1 MKYLIILGFV
11 LSAMLVQAQTI
22 TGTWQLTEEKTC
34 FQSSLGE
41 TMNGLNTTE
50 TEKELT
56 PMMGE
61 SSASSVAKLI
71 RFDNKGKGEEGI
83 FNRGKRKGTAME
95 AFRYQIKDNELQFL
109 DKKSGI
115 ITERYII
122 DELTYSTLRFH
133 DAKKECEIKVFS
145 KIK

>member
-133 DAKKECEIKVFS
+133 DTKKECEIKVFS

>member
-1 MKYLIILGFV
+1 MKYLIILEFV

>member
-1 MKYLIILGFV
+1 MKYLMTMGLV
-11 LSAMLVQAQTI
+11 LAAMLTQAQSI

-83 FNRGKRKGTAME
+83 FNSGKRKGTAME
-95 AFRYQIKDNELQFL
+95 AFRYQIR
-109 DKKSGI
+109 G
-115 ITERYII
+115 
-122 DELTYSTLRFH
+122 
-133 DAKKECEIKVFS
+133 
-145 KIK
+145 

>member
-1 MKYLIILGFV
+1 MKYLIVIGFA
-11 LSAMLVQAQTI
+11 LSVTLSQAQTI

-34 FQSSLGE
+34 FQSSIGA
-41 TMNGLNTTE
+41 TMKQSE

-71 RFDNKGKGEEGI
+71 SFDKKGKGEEGI
-83 FNRGKRKGTAME
+83 FNRGKRKGSAME
-95 AFRYQIKDNELQFL
+95 AFRYQIKGSELQFL
-109 DKKSGI
+109 DKKSGM

-122 DELTYSTLRFH
+122 EELTYSTLRFH

-145 KIK
+145 KVK